1 RTRPVRIGREGVRVQ
16 MRGHVAGRAGVG
28 VVAPGAAD
36 IVAALEHQIIGAP
49 LLLKRDRQA
58 EAGEPAADDDGPDVP
73 GPALSVVGSGSGRGK
88 VGTHVG
94 GSCHDSTRFDGSR
107 YDSIVCN
114 FATHITETR
123 ALLSP
128 SQQLL
133 SIVQYARGVS
143 TRDRT
148 PKRTR
153 LSPEERRSQLI
164 ALGVKMLGERT
175 PEEISIS
182 EIAAQAGISRG
193 LLFHYFPTKQD
204 FLLAVVQHAN
214 TDLLDRITP
223 DPTVDVL
230 TMLRDS
236 IRRYIDYVAEN
247 RTSYRALLRGP
258 TSVSPDLRP
267 LVDSTREAVI
277 GLILTEL
284 PLDLPEAR
292 LTRLRLGLRGWVA
305 FVEETTL

>member
-1 RTRPVRIGREGVRVQ
+1 
-16 MRGHVAGRAGVG
+16 
-28 VVAPGAAD
+28 
-36 IVAALEHQIIGAP
+36 
-49 LLLKRDRQA
+49 
-58 EAGEPAADDDGPDVP
+58 
-73 GPALSVVGSGSGRGK
+73 
-88 VGTHVG
+88 
-94 GSCHDSTRFDGSR
+94 
-107 YDSIVCN
+107 
-114 FATHITETR
+114 
-123 ALLSP
+123 
-128 SQQLL
+128 LL

-193 LLFHYFPTKQD
+193 LLFHYFPTKHD

-305 FVEETTL
+305 FVEETTLTWLGEEPITRDELVELLVDSLVGFARALEPALVDALLGADSTVA